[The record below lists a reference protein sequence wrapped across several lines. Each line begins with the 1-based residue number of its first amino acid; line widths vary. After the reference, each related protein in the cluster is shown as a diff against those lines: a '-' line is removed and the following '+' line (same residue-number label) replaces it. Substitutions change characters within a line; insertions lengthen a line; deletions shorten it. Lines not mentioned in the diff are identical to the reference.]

1 MARAEVALVCAQKG
15 VDSGLIHSD
24 IMPFILLLI
33 VVSSLLTP
41 LFLKISYK
49 EDKKKIDMA
58 AANVLAVNTAKKK
71 K

>member
-1 MARAEVALVCAQKG
+1 
-15 VDSGLIHSD
+15 
-24 IMPFILLLI
+24 MPFILLLI

-58 AANVLAVNTAKKK
+58 AATVLAENTAKKK